1 MRFHCIIATSLLII
15 TPMGGYLLSAS
26 ESSGSFP
33 SAGTQVEKILLK
45 GKVTDEHGEP
55 LAGAMVM
62 LKGTTTGTMTDS
74 DGRYELLVPQGKKD
88 LSVIFSYLG
97 MVQQEHPFTGQAV
110 LNIQMVAD
118 NEIEAAVID
127 VGYGLLQK
135 REDLTG
141 SAFEVKSVDI
151 AKKPAA
157 RIDNLLAGIV
167 PGLVVNED
175 KSSGRTKVSIRI
187 RGEGSLSASCEPLW
201 IIDGIP
207 VYTGSSTNSVYGT
220 SYSVSPLS
228 FLNPDDIESMTVL
241 KDAATTTIYGADGAN
256 GVILVNTKK
265 AQSGK
270 TVYNA
275 SVRYGISR
283 VDRSTTLKVL
293 NADQWW
299 QVAEEAWTNAGK
311 SMSIFPYQDSEYNSY
326 STTDTDWFDVYMR
339 TGHTAEARLT
349 ASGGSDKLKNYF
361 SASYY
366 FEKTPYSMEKQD
378 AHRVSVRDN
387 LNLAIC
393 KGLNLDAQMSISY
406 RNDDIANLY
415 SFYDQILPIFSP
427 YNDDGSFRLYNYYST
442 SDTAYEPSLRKFH
455 GNVLPE
461 ALYNDNNQRT
471 LEADVNARLSYTIL
485 PGLEVSS
492 LTSFSTRNTYENTY
506 VSKQTV
512 SGMSSTEGM
521 SGNSRRASAFS
532 YIFKETLRANFN
544 RTFKDRH
551 SVNAVAGVEFKD
563 SKYATLYATAYGF
576 PSDNLKEI
584 SFANK
589 ETLSASST
597 ISHTRTLSFLMSA
610 NYVFDRRYGI
620 SLTGRAEGNSSF
632 NTYSQWGYFASG
644 GLTWNVHNEDF
655 FKNDV
660 MHLLK
665 LRASFGDNG
674 NSRVDTSASY
684 GSYSILDGKSYGG
697 TVGATQMAPA
707 NPGLSWEMVYTTNIG
722 LDFGFCK
729 RVEVQMDYYHRL
741 TDKMIYGGRVSSV
754 ITSGTVNRNIGQIT
768 NDGIEFNITSTN
780 IKHPNFVWTTSLN
793 GTHNKNIIKKLYK
806 DTYSGFFD
814 TIWTEGACK
823 NALWLVRWAG
833 VDPTNGAPMWYDK
846 NGNLTYTFSYAD
858 RVLLPEYSTEPAL
871 YGGMTNRFEIKD
883 FSVGFTLRYSFGG
896 WDLCSLTS
904 DGYDVV
910 NENETVEILDH
921 WTRPG
926 DVSENPRLLYK
937 HSYHASNY
945 STRNLIKKTYIQL
958 TNLYVTYRIPERHS
972 KKLGMKGISVSLIG
986 DNLYTWTPA
995 QNLMR
1000 NSYKTIMMSDGIT
1013 RSITAELQITF

>member
-299 QVAEEAWTNAGK
+299 QV
-311 SMSIFPYQDSEYNSY
+311 
-326 STTDTDWFDVYMR
+326 
-339 TGHTAEARLT
+339 
-349 ASGGSDKLKNYF
+349 
-361 SASYY
+361 
-366 FEKTPYSMEKQD
+366 
-378 AHRVSVRDN
+378 
-387 LNLAIC
+387 
-393 KGLNLDAQMSISY
+393 
-406 RNDDIANLY
+406 
-415 SFYDQILPIFSP
+415 
-427 YNDDGSFRLYNYYST
+427 
-442 SDTAYEPSLRKFH
+442 
-455 GNVLPE
+455 
-461 ALYNDNNQRT
+461 
-471 LEADVNARLSYTIL
+471 
-485 PGLEVSS
+485 
-492 LTSFSTRNTYENTY
+492 
-506 VSKQTV
+506 
-512 SGMSSTEGM
+512 
-521 SGNSRRASAFS
+521 
-532 YIFKETLRANFN
+532 
-544 RTFKDRH
+544 
-551 SVNAVAGVEFKD
+551 
-563 SKYATLYATAYGF
+563 
-576 PSDNLKEI
+576 
-584 SFANK
+584 
-589 ETLSASST
+589 
-597 ISHTRTLSFLMSA
+597 
-610 NYVFDRRYGI
+610 
-620 SLTGRAEGNSSF
+620 
-632 NTYSQWGYFASG
+632 
-644 GLTWNVHNEDF
+644 
-655 FKNDV
+655 
-660 MHLLK
+660 
-665 LRASFGDNG
+665 
-674 NSRVDTSASY
+674 
-684 GSYSILDGKSYGG
+684 
-697 TVGATQMAPA
+697 
-707 NPGLSWEMVYTTNIG
+707 
-722 LDFGFCK
+722 
-729 RVEVQMDYYHRL
+729 
-741 TDKMIYGGRVSSV
+741 
-754 ITSGTVNRNIGQIT
+754 
-768 NDGIEFNITSTN
+768 
-780 IKHPNFVWTTSLN
+780 
-793 GTHNKNIIKKLYK
+793 
-806 DTYSGFFD
+806 
-814 TIWTEGACK
+814 
-823 NALWLVRWAG
+823 
-833 VDPTNGAPMWYDK
+833 
-846 NGNLTYTFSYAD
+846 
-858 RVLLPEYSTEPAL
+858 
-871 YGGMTNRFEIKD
+871 
-883 FSVGFTLRYSFGG
+883 
-896 WDLCSLTS
+896 
-904 DGYDVV
+904 
-910 NENETVEILDH
+910 
-921 WTRPG
+921 
-926 DVSENPRLLYK
+926 
-937 HSYHASNY
+937 
-945 STRNLIKKTYIQL
+945 
-958 TNLYVTYRIPERHS
+958 
-972 KKLGMKGISVSLIG
+972 
-986 DNLYTWTPA
+986 
-995 QNLMR
+995 
-1000 NSYKTIMMSDGIT
+1000 
-1013 RSITAELQITF
+1013 